1 MEIVVLS
8 FRAKFVVSHQLIW
21 KKEMANKRMF
31 SKQITTSDA
40 FMEMPVSSQLL
51 YFHLNLEADDDG
63 FVSNPKRT
71 IKMIGANDDDLK
83 VLLAKRFLLAFESGV
98 MVIKHWLLHNT
109 IRKDMYKETQY
120 LDEKKLLQIKD
131 NNVYTEVR
139 NESVTSPL
147 HRLDKDRLDKIRLEQ
162 VRNTFGE
169 HQNVKLTLEEYDK
182 LVEKLGESN
191 TKVLIEELSGYMA
204 SKGKRYASHYAT
216 IQTWARRRVQ
226 EHNEK
231 NNKRSII

>member
-1 MEIVVLS
+1 
-8 FRAKFVVSHQLIW
+8 
-21 KKEMANKRMF
+21 
-31 SKQITTSDA
+31 
-40 FMEMPVSSQLL
+40 
-51 YFHLNLEADDDG
+51 
-63 FVSNPKRT
+63 
-71 IKMIGANDDDLK
+71 
-83 VLLAKRFLLAFESGV
+83 
-98 MVIKHWLLHNT
+98 
-109 IRKDMYKETQY
+109 
-120 LDEKKLLQIKD
+120 
-131 NNVYTEVR
+131 
-139 NESVTSPL
+139 VTSPL